1 MNQTYHEQHY
11 ATGHQPYGVP
21 ASYNAQQLAAQQQ
34 AQANAAAMYRIH
46 NQWRRDKEEQL
57 KDVVW
62 GALAPGMQQCVRD
75 MAAKSDEHS
84 QELRDIRDGLTS
96 TIASVS
102 EKLQSFQ
109 ESVVGQFGNLGADVQ
124 ALKDEA
130 QQMPRRFLS
139 FEEDNERMRTSQECR
154 NQELFARID
163 QLEKKMQLQSESI
176 LSCIQQLFEQAE
188 IKNDQRQNKAMGM
201 LGEVSAQN
209 LSIQRYF
216 PPELR
221 DIRDGLTSTIASV
234 SEKLHSFQES
244 VVCQFGDLGADVQ
257 ALKDE
262 AQQMPRRFLSFEEDN
277 ERMRTS
283 QECRDQELF
292 ARIDQLEK
300 KMQLQSESIL
310 SCIQQLFEQAE
321 IKNDQRQNKVM
332 GMLGEVSA
340 QNLSIQRYFS
350 APLSEPRM
358 KTRSQGRRRSI
369 GHELQDVPFVRAARD
384 AVIKALKEDPSPRK
398 LDKKDCPSR
407 NQGIK
412 GGSFPQKTGQEG
424 LSELWAFKERRNGGR
439 IKAKAPKTG
448 IKQRAISHGLMSCSY
463 REDFVIFAYG
473 MTLFTT
479 LYETACKRF

>member
-11 ATGHQPYGVP
+11 ATGHQHYSVP

-84 QELRDIRDGLTS
+84 QELRDMRESLTS
-96 TIASVS
+96 I
-102 EKLQSFQ
+102 
-109 ESVVGQFGNLGADVQ
+109 
-124 ALKDEA
+124 
-130 QQMPRRFLS
+130 
-139 FEEDNERMRTSQECR
+139 
-154 NQELFARID
+154 
-163 QLEKKMQLQSESI
+163 
-176 LSCIQQLFEQAE
+176 
-188 IKNDQRQNKAMGM
+188 
-201 LGEVSAQN
+201 
-209 LSIQRYF
+209 
-216 PPELR
+216 
-221 DIRDGLTSTIASV
+221 IASV

-398 LDKKDCPSR
+398 LDKKDCPRCGPS
-407 NQGIK
+407 K
-412 GGSFPQKTGQEG
+412 PK
-424 LSELWAFKERRNGGR
+424 RRRRG
-439 IKAKAPKTG
+439 
-448 IKQRAISHGLMSCSY
+448 
-463 REDFVIFAYG
+463 
-473 MTLFTT
+473 
-479 LYETACKRF
+479 